1 MKHRTYMELL
11 DEVNSRNHTPEE
23 LRELHKELKKYG
35 DGIMFMDRYP
45 DFPFY
50 FSVASLVV
58 VAVIFV
64 VSMLM

>member
-35 DGIMFMDRYP
+35 DGIMFMDRYE
-45 DFPFY
+45 DYIYYGLIGFMVL
-50 FSVASLVV
+50 SVV
-58 VAVIFV
+58 VALI
-64 VSMLM
+64 LI